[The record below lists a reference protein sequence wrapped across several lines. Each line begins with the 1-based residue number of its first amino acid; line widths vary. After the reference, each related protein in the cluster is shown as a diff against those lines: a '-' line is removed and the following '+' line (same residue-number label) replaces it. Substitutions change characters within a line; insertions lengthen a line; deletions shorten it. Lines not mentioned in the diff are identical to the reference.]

1 MGLVQEDWIG
11 MRTLHEAGKLEF
23 RECPGNHMHFNLE
36 WCASSHAG
44 CVDSLLQVAS
54 LMCTAAIVP
63 GLCALESASHKAAA
77 CVQGADK
84 RRRRFAALGLRVS

>member
-1 MGLVQEDWIG
+1 MGMVQEDWIG

-36 WCASSHAG
+36 WYASSHAA
-44 CVDSLLQVAS
+44 CMDSLLQVAS
-54 LMCTAAIVP
+54 LMCTATIES
-63 GLCALESASHKAAA
+63 GLCASKLASHKAAA

-84 RRRRFAALGLRVS
+84 RRCRVAALGLRVS